1 MPTTVTYDRWWGQRK
16 LDRDGVSAAY
26 PLGFGLGYTTF
37 SVTDLNV
44 GRLDGES
51 FSASVTVAN
60 TGDRPGRH
68 VVQIYA
74 LQSADTGRPVHH
86 LVGFRSV
93 NLDAG
98 TSERVVVECSIRP
111 VQRWTG
117 EGFAPPTGD
126 VIIRAGSYAG
136 DPAAVDEV
144 LPR

>member
-1 MPTTVTYDRWWGQRK
+1 
-16 LDRDGVSAAY
+16 
-26 PLGFGLGYTTF
+26 
-37 SVTDLNV
+37 
-44 GRLDGES
+44 
-51 FSASVTVAN
+51 
-60 TGDRPGRH
+60 
-68 VVQIYA
+68 
-74 LQSADTGRPVHH
+74 GRPVHH

-117 EGFAPPTGD
+117 DGFAPPTGD

-144 LPR
+144 LAR